1 MKGGEGMNSK
11 LTIFVVFLVFS
22 LSLSGCCYLAA
33 KNEIKAA
40 EQSFS
45 ELKAAGGATKVPYEY
60 CSAESFLEMSKMEFN
75 QSDYREAKKFATQ
88 SKSTSTAGLAGAKK

>member
-1 MKGGEGMNSK
+1 MDRR
-11 LTIFVVFLVFS
+11 LTILIVVLAFS
-22 LSLSGCCYLAA
+22 LSLSGCCYFAA

-45 ELKAAGGATKVPYEY
+45 ELKGAGGATKVPYEY
-60 CSAESFLEMSKMEFN
+60 CSAETFLGMSKMEFN

-88 SKSTSTAGLAGAKK
+88 SKSASTAGLAGVKK